1 MIAYHADHVGS
12 LLRPS
17 GLITARED
25 AAASRISR
33 ARFKAIE
40 DRAVEDAIRLQER
53 VGLPVITDGEQ
64 RRLSFQSRFAESVS
78 GLGDWDLN
86 AFLWGHWRG
95 DPSTVG
101 DRTIERPAG
110 LGVVEKLQ
118 RGRYL
123 SVEDFVFLRARTT
136 RTPKIALPSPSLWAN
151 FWSAQNSRAAYSTLE
166 SFLADVRR
174 CRKTSGW
181 CSG

>member
-64 RRLSFQSRFAESVS
+64 RRLSFQGRFAESGS
-78 GLGDWDLN
+78 GLGDWALQ
-86 AFLWGHWRG
+86 AVLWGHW
-95 DPSTVG
+95 
-101 DRTIERPAG
+101 AG
-110 LGVVEKLQ
+110 G
-118 RGRYL
+118 
-123 SVEDFVFLRARTT
+123 A
-136 RTPKIALPSPSLWAN
+136 
-151 FWSAQNSRAAYSTLE
+151 SA
-166 SFLADVRR
+166 
-174 CRKTSGW
+174 
-181 CSG
+181 